1 MFEVV
6 SAKLCPEYLQSLSRE
21 EIKGLLVETE
31 SKIGLRWFKS
41 AGSFVISGTLS
52 QVEEAHKVLIK
63 GMYLVKYL
71 YSISSTFIFIFI
83 YIYACTK
90 NKVLLL
96 EV

>member
-1 MFEVV
+1 MFEAV
-6 SAKLCPEYLQSLSRE
+6 SARLCQEYVQSLSRE
-21 EIKGLLVETE
+21 EIWGLLLEIK
-31 SKIGLRWFKS
+31 SKIGLRWIKS
-41 AGSFVISGTLS
+41 AERLVISGTFS
-52 QVEEAHKVLIK
+52 QVEEAHRVLIK

-71 YSISSTFIFIFI
+71 YTISSTFIFIFI